1 MIPECAQGSLCVWLH
16 CSNRSITI
24 TVNAYLDMG
33 TRPRLYAC
41 FTREN
46 NGRETLKSVHRQD
59 NGAPRWLMRGA

>member
-1 MIPECAQGSLCVWLH
+1 MEDGRGFERMSTCLGIPSRREGMIPECAQGSLRVWLH

-46 NGRETLKSVHRQD
+46 NG
-59 NGAPRWLMRGA
+59 